1 MVGIPKLFCRNTVH
15 LGSSGSLSLVW
26 NSPLRL
32 CCLATQEA
40 PRVSL
45 SSFFSQDLDHKPTS
59 AWAWL
64 LLLLLLFGCCSS
76 CYCCCSVVVFLHRFW
91 GLNPCPHACK
101 ASTLS
106 TEPFFHPPFLG
117 LFFFQRRNAFSP
129 FSSHYFYDTSAP
141 RNFVK
146 HRWIFLN
153 ASIINVKKVSGMKAE
168 ILCFIKTQGVDVKI
182 F

>member
-1 MVGIPKLFCRNTVH
+1 MTHCGGGKRVWIRFLFANRLVRNSILYFSVFNFFYVRKGTCQGSALVGIPKLFCRNTVH

-64 LLLLLLFGCCSS
+64 LLLLLFGCCSS

-106 TEPFFHPPFLG
+106 TEPFFHP
-117 LFFFQRRNAFSP
+117 LF
-129 FSSHYFYDTSAP
+129 
-141 RNFVK
+141 
-146 HRWIFLN
+146 
-153 ASIINVKKVSGMKAE
+153 
-168 ILCFIKTQGVDVKI
+168 
-182 F
+182 